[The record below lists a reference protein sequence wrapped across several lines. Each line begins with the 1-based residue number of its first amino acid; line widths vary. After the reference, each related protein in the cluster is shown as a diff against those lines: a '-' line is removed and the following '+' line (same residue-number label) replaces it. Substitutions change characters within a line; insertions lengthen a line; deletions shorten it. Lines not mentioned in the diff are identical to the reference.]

1 MNDIVDFRYCKR
13 FHYMSDI
20 QHTAYIMHEV
30 SYNGWT
36 SHANNCRI
44 QPDGLLYDT
53 ERNLLAIAKFL

>member
-1 MNDIVDFRYCKR
+1 
-13 FHYMSDI
+13 
-20 QHTAYIMHEV
+20 MHEV

-53 ERNLLAIAKFL
+53 ERNLLAIAKFLWELIV